1 MLSPQPLTNT
11 MRSGNDANAMRMVKN
26 MELQKLHETFKA
38 LQKVVTNTGVLEQE
52 RFDFSANLQEAK
64 KQIEVLKLKEML
76 DDDIME
82 MNYEQMLKDIQLD
95 LVPTSSGRRTGPFG
109 QEKKNVAQ
117 ADGKMVNFRG
127 TVGPSHGHMTDDLRP
142 PQCESFDRD
151 NNKPVSSDLMVV
163 KELRIDKQE
172 LPRSITTEPHQDWK
186 NKVVERLSSDAQ
198 RLNALQSSFQE
209 LKANAETSEAF
220 EVDSIRYQIREAEDT
235 IIQLIDTNDKLS
247 KKAEE
252 FTSADGPD
260 GDNVD
265 LRSRHQHKILE
276 RARKMSEKIGRL
288 EVEMQKV
295 QQALLKYEEE
305 QNSKRASK
313 ALQRRSKVQLV
324 EYLYGRRRDSHKQ
337 KRCSPCGCMRA
348 KTTDD

>member
-1 MLSPQPLTNT
+1 MNT
-11 MRSGNDANAMRMVKN
+11 VRSGNDANAMRMVKN
-26 MELQKLHETFKA
+26 MELQKLHGTIKA
-38 LQKVVTNTGVLEQE
+38 LQKVVTDTGVLLEQE
-52 RFDFSANLQEAK
+52 KFYFSANLQEAE

-109 QEKKNVAQ
+109 EEKKNVAR

-142 PQCESFDRD
+142 PQCESFYSD

-163 KELRIDKQE
+163 KELRVDKQE

-209 LKANAETSEAF
+209 LKANADTSE
-220 EVDSIRYQIREAEDT
+220 ELDSIRYQIREAEDT

-260 GDNVD
+260 GDNID
-265 LRSRHQHKILE
+265 LRSRHQRKILE

-305 QNSKRASK
+305 QNSRTSK

-324 EYLYGRRRDSHKQ
+324 EYLYGRRRDSRKQ
-337 KRCSPCGCMRA
+337 KRCSPCGCIRA